1 MKTTRMKRNVYA
13 TAIALVLGMTV
24 HGAASAQPLP
34 APKPGD
40 EQPRVDLL
48 RQAKPVAPRPAAGAT
63 RSGPGTQ
70 TEDDLYI
77 GRKVGGTNTT
87 PGERATAPQIAPG
100 NALVRP
106 VQPITMPGSAAP
118 QPKPGQRARSTGDED
133 PMDDLDVQRR
143 KAQGL
148 ADNKPSTF
156 TPKTQPGGEQ
166 PRGERRQ

>member
-1 MKTTRMKRNVYA
+1 MKLNVYA
-13 TAIALVLGMTV
+13 TGVALALGINML
-24 HGAASAQPLP
+24 GAAGAQPLP

-40 EQPRVDLL
+40 EQPRVDNF
-48 RQAKPVAPRPAAGAT
+48 RQAKPVAARPAAGAS

-87 PGERATAPQIAPG
+87 PSERATAPQIAPG
-100 NALVRP
+100 NALLRP
-106 VQPITMPGSAAP
+106 AQPVTTPGAAASK
-118 QPKPGQRARSTGDED
+118 PKLVQRARATGDED
-133 PMDDLDVQRR
+133 EMDDLDVQRR

-148 ADNKPSTF
+148 PENKPSTF